1 MGYKTKTSR
10 VITKRFVSV
19 FELYT
24 GIAMYALQMTLATD
38 EYKLADN
45 DPDKDDT
52 SVTLHVVAET
62 IDLVGCAAFLVAA
75 LADGVNP
82 PVSEAGLVAWI
93 LCTSLAAGVQ
103 LADVSLWGKKFCK
116 C

>member
-1 MGYKTKTSR
+1 VGYKTETSR
-10 VITKRFVSV
+10 VITKRFAGV
-19 FELYT
+19 FEMYT

-45 DPDKDDT
+45 DPDKNDT
-52 SVTLHVVAET
+52 STTLHVVAET

-75 LADGVNP
+75 LADGDNP
-82 PVSEAGLVAWI
+82 PVSYTGLVAWI
-93 LCTSLAAGVQ
+93 LCTGPAAGIQ
-103 LADVSLWGKKFCK
+103 LADVSLWGKKLCK